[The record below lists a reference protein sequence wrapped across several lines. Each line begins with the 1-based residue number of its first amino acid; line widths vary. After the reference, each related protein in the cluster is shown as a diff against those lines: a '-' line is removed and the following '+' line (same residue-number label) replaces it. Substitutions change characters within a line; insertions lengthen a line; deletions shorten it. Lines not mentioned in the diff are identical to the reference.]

1 MKNKGLHIFRY
12 RLSVVLLITVLSA
25 CSVTKTL
32 PEGEVLY
39 TGVDKMEVINK
50 DKSPESMFAQ
60 EEVEAA
66 LSYAPNGALL
76 GSSSLKWPMPLGL
89 WFYTGFNKYKDQK
102 GFGRW
107 VFDKLGKYPVLIST
121 VNPETRVKVATNLL
135 HDYGYFN
142 GTIDYSIL
150 PQKNP
155 KKAKICYRVKMG
167 EPYLLDS
174 VSFLH
179 FPSPADSLI
188 WKSRGKSVLKRNNH
202 FSVLQLEE
210 ERQRISTLLRNHGYF
225 YYRPEFST
233 FRADTLQK
241 PGYVSLQVVPM
252 KGIPEQAK
260 KTYRIGHTSIYLT
273 GYNGES
279 PTDSIRLHKMTLY
292 YSGDKPGIRPK
303 ALRPNIFYKKGQLYN
318 QALQG
323 YTQEAL
329 ARMGVFKYT
338 EFRYDPVIRGGKET
352 DTLAVNV
359 YAAFD
364 LPYDA
369 ELEFN
374 VKRKSSDQTGPGA
387 IFSLTR
393 KNFLRLGANLSLQ
406 LKGSYE
412 WQTSSTVEGD
422 NSVMNSYELG
432 TSLSLDFP
440 RLRLPW
446 KNKKLMNSHLP
457 QYTSF
462 KLYANQLNRAR
473 FFKMLSFGGAVTY
486 SYQPSR
492 TIKHTITPFQLTF
505 NTLQHTTARFDSI
518 MSVNP
523 NLALSLGN
531 QFIPSMSYTFSYDN
545 SKLRKP
551 YQFWWETT
559 LMSAGNITSLV
570 YSAFGKGF
578 KEKDKKLL
586 NSPYAQFLKI
596 TSEGR
601 FLFKV
606 GNKSHIAARLMGG
619 LIGAYG
625 NQTIA
630 PYSEQ
635 FYIGGANSI
644 RAFTVR
650 SLGPGTFHPRTE
662 DVYGYIDQTG
672 DIKLEANIE
681 YRFPLFGD
689 LYGATFL
696 DAGNVWLLRKDEK
709 RPGGQLACKNFGK
722 SIALGT
728 GFGIRYDLTFLVV
741 RLDLGVAIHAPYDTG
756 KSGYYNIP
764 KFKDGLGL
772 HFAIGY
778 PF

>member
-1 MKNKGLHIFRY
+1 MKNRRKKKGIY
-12 RLSVVLLITVLSA
+12 GLSAVLLIAVLSA
-25 CSVTKTL
+25 CSITKTL

-39 TGVDKMEVINK
+39 TGVDKMEIVNK
-50 DKSPESMFAQ
+50 DKSPESFLAQ
-60 EEVEAA
+60 EEIEAA
-66 LSYAPNGALL
+66 LSYAPNGAIFE
-76 GSSSLKWPMPLGL
+76 SNSLKWPMPLGL

-107 VFDKLGKYPVLIST
+107 VFDKLGKYPILIST

-142 GTIDYSIL
+142 GTIDYAVL

-155 KKAKICYRVKMG
+155 KKAKIRYHVDMG
-167 EPYLLDS
+167 RPYLLDS
-174 VSFLH
+174 ISFLRY
-179 FPSPADSLI
+179 PSPADSLI
-188 WKSRGKSVLKRNNH
+188 WSRSGESALKRGDH
-202 FSVLQLEE
+202 FSVLKLEE

-233 FRADTLQK
+233 FRADTLQN
-241 PGYVSLQVVPM
+241 PGHVSLQVVPV
-252 KGIPEQAK
+252 KGIPAQANK
-260 KTYRIGHTSIYLT
+260 IYRVGHTSVYLT
-273 GYNGES
+273 GYKGEA
-279 PTDSIRLHKMTLY
+279 PTDSLKLSKMTIY
-292 YSGDKPGIRPK
+292 YSGKKPGIRPK
-303 ALRPNIFYKKGQLYN
+303 ALRPNLYYKKGQLYN
-318 QALQG
+318 QTLHG

-329 ARMGVFKYT
+329 ARMGIFKYS
-338 EFRYDPVIRGGKET
+338 EFQYEPLVRNGKET
-352 DTLAVNV
+352 DTLNV
-359 YAAFD
+359 KINAAFD

-387 IFSLTR
+387 SFSLTR
-393 KNFLRLGANLSLQ
+393 KNFMQLGASLSLQ

-412 WQTSSTVEGD
+412 WQTNSTVEGD

-432 TSLSLDFP
+432 ASLSLDFP

-446 KNKKLMNSHLP
+446 KDKKLMRSHLP
-457 QYTSF
+457 QHTSF

-473 FFKMLSFGGAVTY
+473 FFKMLSFGGGVTY
-486 SYQPSR
+486 TYQPNR
-492 TIKHTITPFQLTF
+492 TTKHSITPFQLTF
-505 NTLQHTTARFDSI
+505 NTLQHTTTRFDSI

-531 QFIPSMSYTFSYDN
+531 QFIPSMNYTISYDN
-545 SKLRKP
+545 AKLHKP
-551 YQFWWETT
+551 YQMWWETT
-559 LMSAGNITSLV
+559 LTSAGNLTSLI

-586 NSPYAQFLKI
+586 NSPYAQFLKV
-596 TSEGR
+596 TSEAR

-606 GNKSHIAARLMGG
+606 GNKSHIATRLMGG
-619 LIGAYG
+619 VIGSYG

-635 FYIGGANSI
+635 FYIGGANSV

-650 SLGPGTFHPRTE
+650 SLGPGTFHPRT
-662 DVYGYIDQTG
+662 DDTYGYIDQTG

-681 YRFPLFGD
+681 YRFPLFSD
-689 LYGATFL
+689 LYGAAFL

-709 RPGGQLACKNFGK
+709 RPGGQLTCKNFGE

-728 GFGIRYDLTFLVV
+728 GFGFRYDLTFLVI
-741 RLDLGVAIHAPYDTG
+741 RLDLGIALHAPYDTG

-764 KFKDGLGL
+764 RFKDGLGL